1 MATTVYIQE
10 GTGSGSGTLAA
21 PYFYS
26 ELATAENTAGSGG
39 KILFTN
45 GSYAGSTWDASGV
58 TYESL
63 NLHGAIITTSGVVF
77 GASGVSVTVKKFK
90 IASLNT
96 TERVDIYDS
105 TLMDQCYLIVNN
117 SFVIKPGTAGGKIT
131 NCLIENNVTDTTYDK
146 RLGRDWDDLSEFTGN
161 TYFVTGLNGAGV
173 TNIDFGPSSSGPTVA
188 KNCIFMSDDTANTV
202 ITSTENTAA
211 SSTNCCFFQ
220 FGSGN
225 TSGGTNNKFEDP
237 LFIDSAN
244 SDFRLRPSSPCINA
258 GTAS

>member
-1 MATTVYIQE
+1 MAIKYIKP
-10 GTGSGSGTLAA
+10 GSGTGTGTLAD
-21 PYFYS
+21 PYFYNQ
-26 ELATAENTAGSGG
+26 LGTAETAVGSGG
-39 KILFTN
+39 TILFTDGN
-45 GSYAGSTWDASGV
+45 YAGSAWDASGV

-131 NCLIENNVTDTTYDK
+131 NCLIENNVTDTSYAF
-146 RLGRDWDDLSEFTGN
+146 RLGRAWDDFSEFTGN
-161 TYFVTGLNGAGV
+161 TYFVTGLNGSGV
-173 TNIDFGPSSSGPTVA
+173 TDIDFHTSGPTVA
-188 KNCIFMSDDTANTV
+188 KNCIFMSDDTTNTV
-202 ITSTENTAA
+202 ITSAENTATT
-211 SSTNCCFFQ
+211 STNCCFFQ

-225 TSGGTNNKFEDP
+225 TSGGTNNVFSDP
-237 LFIDSAN
+237 IFVDSTT
-244 SDFRLRPSSPCINA
+244 SDYRLRPSSPCINA
-258 GTAS
+258 GTT

>member
-1 MATTVYIQE
+1 MATVYIKP

-26 ELATAENTAGSGG
+26 ELGTAETAAGSGG
-39 KILFTN
+39 TILFTD

-63 NLHGAIITTSGVVF
+63 NLHGAIITTSGIQF

-96 TERVDIYDS
+96 TERVDIYAS
-105 TLMDQCYLIVNN
+105 TAIDQCHALFTN
-117 SFVIKPGTAGGKIT
+117 SFIFNIKSAGGKIT
-131 NCLIENNVTDTTYDK
+131 NCLIENNVTDTSYAL
-146 RLGRDWDDLSEFTGN
+146 RLGRDWDDLSEFTSN

-173 TNIDFGPSSSGPTVA
+173 TNIDFFGGGPTVA

-202 ITSTENTAA
+202 ITSAENTAA

-225 TSGGTNNKFEDP
+225 TSGGTNNVFSDP
-237 LFIDSAN
+237 LFVDSAN
-244 SDFRLRPSSPCINA
+244 NDYRLRPSSPCINA

>member
-1 MATTVYIQE
+1 MATVYIKP

-21 PYFYS
+21 PYFYDQ
-26 ELATAENTAGSGG
+26 LATAEAAAGPGG
-39 KILFTN
+39 TILFTD

-63 NLHGAIITTSGVVF
+63 NLHGAIITTNGIQF

-90 IASLNT
+90 IAPNA
-96 TERVDIYDS
+96 TERADVYAS
-105 TLMDQCYLIVNN
+105 TTIDQCHALFTN
-117 SFVIKPGTAGGKIT
+117 SFIFNIKSAGGKIT
-131 NCLIENNVTDTTYDK
+131 NTLIENNVTDTSYAF
-146 RLGRDWDDLSEFTGN
+146 RLGRAWNSLSEFTSN

-173 TNIDFGPSSSGPTVA
+173 TNIDFFTSGPTVA

-202 ITSTENTAA
+202 ITSAENTAA

-225 TSGGTNNKFEDP
+225 TSGGTNNVFADP
-237 LFIDSAN
+237 LFVDAT
-244 SDFRLRPSSPCINA
+244 SDYRLRPSSPCINA

>member
-1 MATTVYIQE
+1 MPTVYIKP

-26 ELATAENTAGSGG
+26 NELGTAETAAGSGG
-39 KILFTN
+39 TILFTD

-63 NLHGAIITTSGVVF
+63 NLHGAIITTSGIQF

-90 IASLNT
+90 ITPNT
-96 TERVDIYDS
+96 SERVDLYDS
-105 TLMDQCYLIVNN
+105 TLVDQCHAVFTN
-117 SFVIKPGTAGGKIT
+117 SFIFNIKSSGGKIT
-131 NCLIENNVTDTTYDK
+131 NTLIENNVADTSYAF
-146 RLGRDWDDLSEFTGN
+146 RLGRDWNLLSEFTGN

-173 TNIDFGPSSSGPTVA
+173 TNIDFYGSGPTVA

-202 ITSTENTAA
+202 ITSAENTAA

-225 TSGGTNNKFEDP
+225 TSGGTNNVFSDP
-237 LFIDSAN
+237 LFVDDT
-244 SDFRLRPSSPCINA
+244 SDYRLRPSSPCINA

>member
-1 MATTVYIQE
+1 MATVYIKP

-26 ELATAENTAGSGG
+26 ELATAETAAGSGG
-39 KILFTN
+39 TILFTD
-45 GSYAGSTWDASGV
+45 GTYASPGTLDAANV

-63 NLHGAIITTSGVVF
+63 NLHSAVMTGAAPIF
-77 GASGVSVTVKKFK
+77 GSSSDSVTAKKFK
-90 IASLNT
+90 ITPNSG
-96 TERVDIYDS
+96 ERVELYDS
-105 TLMDQCYLIVNN
+105 TLVDQCHAVFTN
-117 SFVIKPGTAGGKIT
+117 SFIFNIKSSGGKIT
-131 NCLIENNVTDTTYDK
+131 NTLIENNVADTSYAY
-146 RLGRDWDDLSEFTGN
+146 RLGRDWNNLSEFTGN

-173 TNIDFGPSSSGPTVA
+173 TNIDFYGSGPTVA
-188 KNCIFMSDDTANTV
+188 KNCIFMSDDTADTV

-225 TSGGTNNKFEDP
+225 TSGGTNNVFSDP
-237 LFIDSAN
+237 LFVDDT
-244 SDFRLRPSSPCINA
+244 SDYRLRPSSPCINA